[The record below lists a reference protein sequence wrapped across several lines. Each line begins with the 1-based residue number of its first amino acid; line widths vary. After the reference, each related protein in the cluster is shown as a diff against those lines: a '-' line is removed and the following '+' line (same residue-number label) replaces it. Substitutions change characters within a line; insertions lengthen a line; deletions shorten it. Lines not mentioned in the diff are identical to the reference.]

1 MSQVI
6 SIHPVTRIEGH
17 ARIDIHL
24 GESGRVRDA
33 RLAIA
38 SLRGFEQFVIGR
50 PAEEIPRIVTRICG
64 ICPWMHHLAA
74 VKAVDGCFGIQ
85 PTASG
90 HLLREFCQILAHIHD
105 KILHF
110 FFLAA
115 PDFILGP
122 EEDLSVRNIMGLVR
136 REPELANRV
145 VTMRQLAQQMLAR
158 LAGKAIH
165 PVAAVVGGF
174 SKPMGEEERGA
185 LLADARRLLD
195 FACLALEFAKER
207 VFGRLVDEFG
217 TLGTI
222 TTGFLGT
229 VDTGGRLRL
238 YDGQLRLMDA
248 TGAFVEFPAQAYEQY
263 LAEHVEPW
271 SSAKMVYAKCW
282 GEGFSLNPDNPSGV
296 YRVNTLARLN
306 VCDAMA
312 TSRAQAELEQFRHH
326 FGRPAQA
333 TLLYHWARLIELIYA
348 CERGLELL
356 GDERITDPA
365 VRNPAQPG
373 AGRGIGHVEAPRG
386 TLIHDYSTDAN
397 GCITRANLIVG
408 TTHNI
413 APMNLSV
420 HRAAAAL
427 ISEGEVD
434 EEILNRV
441 EMAVRA
447 YDP

>member
-1 MSQVI
+1 
-6 SIHPVTRIEGH
+6 
-17 ARIDIHL
+17 
-24 GESGRVRDA
+24 
-33 RLAIA
+33 
-38 SLRGFEQFVIGR
+38 
-50 PAEEIPRIVTRICG
+50 
-64 ICPWMHHLAA
+64 
-74 VKAVDGCFGIQ
+74 
-85 PTASG
+85 
-90 HLLREFCQILAHIHD
+90 
-105 KILHF
+105 
-110 FFLAA
+110 
-115 PDFILGP
+115 
-122 EEDLSVRNIMGLVR
+122 
-136 REPELANRV
+136 
-145 VTMRQLAQQMLAR
+145 
-158 LAGKAIH
+158 
-165 PVAAVVGGF
+165 
-174 SKPMGEEERGA
+174 
-185 LLADARRLLD
+185 
-195 FACLALEFAKER
+195 
-207 VFGRLVDEFG
+207 
-217 TLGTI
+217 
-222 TTGFLGT
+222 
-229 VDTGGRLRL
+229 
-238 YDGQLRLMDA
+238 
-248 TGAFVEFPAQAYEQY
+248 
-263 LAEHVEPW
+263 
-271 SSAKMVYAKCW
+271 
-282 GEGFSLNPDNPSGV
+282 
-296 YRVNTLARLN
+296 LN